1 VKEHQRRDA
10 KTQRRKGFYCLL
22 NKTRPFVL
30 FALALL
36 CACGRGPDP
45 EPEFEAHFQERG
57 LEGAFILYDL
67 NADSYVRYDAERC
80 ARRFIPASTFKP
92 LNALIALEVGS
103 VLDENEI
110 IPWDGVDRGY
120 APWNRDHDLG
130 TAMQASAVWFYQEL
144 ARRTGPERMQRH
156 VDAVGYGNQDISGQ
170 IDSFW
175 LEGGLRISPEE
186 QIAFLR
192 RLYEGSLPFSDR
204 SMAVVRQI
212 ILLEK
217 TAGYKLSGKTGWAG
231 QVEPQI
237 GWFVGYL
244 ETGGNVYFFATNV
257 EKEGSTES
265 LGQIS
270 QQITREI
277 LKEMGLLPE

>member
-1 VKEHQRRDA
+1 MTIQVHVVP
-10 KTQRRKGFYCLL
+10 
-22 NKTRPFVL
+22 TRL
-30 FALALL
+30 FALFVLALL
-36 CACGRGPDP
+36 CACSQGPDQ
-45 EPEFEAHFQERG
+45 EPEFGAHFEERG
-57 LEGAFILYDL
+57 VGGAFILYDV
-67 NADSYVRYDAERC
+67 NGDTYVRYNPGRC
-80 ARRFIPASTFKP
+80 AQRFIPASTFKP

-103 VLDENEI
+103 VADENEI

-144 ARRTGPERMQRH
+144 ARRTGPERMQH
-156 VDAVGYGNQDISGQ
+156 YVDAVEYGNQDISGQ

-175 LEGGLRISPEE
+175 LEGELRISPEE
-186 QIAFLR
+186 QVAFLR
-192 RLYEGSLPFSDR
+192 RLYEGILPFSDR